1 MRHTIKLP
9 KLGDTTEE
17 VVVLEW
23 LVAEGDTVAVGDPL
37 FRAETDKVVTDVPA
51 PVAGVL
57 MERLVAEQDEVPNGT
72 PIAVIMSS

>member
-17 VVVLEW
+17 VVVIEW
-23 LVAEGDTVAVGDPL
+23 LVAEGDTVAEGDAL
-37 FRAETDKVVTDVPA
+37 FRAETDKVEADVPA

-57 MERLVAEQDEVPNGT
+57 SERLVAEQDEVANGS
-72 PIAVIMSS
+72 PIAVITSD